1 MLRDMLIRENAV
13 KRGDFTL
20 TSGKK
25 SQYYADI
32 KDACTKSEIMREII
46 KEIKK
51 IQTPEVVGGVEL
63 GAVPIVVALAY
74 DLKIPYLIIRKESNH
89 GMKKLLVGHAEDKPV
104 VTLIEDVV
112 TTGGSLL
119 KAVKLLRENHC
130 TVKEAITVIDREE
143 GGKELLRENGVELKS
158 LLKIKDIF

>member
-1 MLRDMLIRENAV
+1 MLRDMLIEENAV

-32 KDACTKSEIMREII
+32 KDACTKPEIMREII

-74 DLKIPYLIIRKESNH
+74 DLKISYLIIRKESSH

>member
-1 MLRDMLIRENAV
+1 MLRDMLTEENAV

-32 KDACTKSEIMREII
+32 KDACTKPDILREIVG
-46 KEIKK
+46 EIKK

-74 DLKIPYLIIRKESNH
+74 DLAIPYLIIRKESNH
-89 GMKKLLVGHAEDKPV
+89 GMKKLLVGHAETKPV

-119 KAVKLLRENHC
+119 KAVRLLRENHC
-130 TVKEAITVIDREE
+130 TVKKAITVIDREE

>member
-1 MLRDMLIRENAV
+1 MLRDMLIKENAV

-32 KDACTKSEIMREII
+32 KDACTKPDIMREII

-143 GGKELLRENGVELKS
+143 GGKELLKENGVELKS